1 MKRFLSIGVFFL
13 AVSASKAQQAV
24 HLDTLSVQH
33 VDFQGRTQQGTII
46 CNKLISNDLRQIFT
60 ELFRKH
66 YPIERI
72 RPISEYG
79 DDDERSMQANN
90 TSCYCYRPIA
100 GSKKL
105 SKHAQGLAIDINPL
119 YNPCVRRRKDGTL
132 IIQPST
138 ARPYTDRTRSFNY
151 KITKSDLCY
160 RLFIQHGFRW
170 GGNWRTLKDYQ
181 HFEK

>member
-1 MKRFLSIGVFFL
+1 MTPRQLIVPVGYEFDL
-13 AVSASKAQQAV
+13 AVIFNSAQVTGS
-24 HLDTLSVQH
+24 
-33 VDFQGRTQQGTII
+33 
-46 CNKLISNDLRQIFT
+46 
-60 ELFRKH
+60 
-66 YPIERI
+66 
-72 RPISEYG
+72 
-79 DDDERSMQANN
+79 ANN
-90 TSCYCYRPIA
+90 
-100 GSKKL
+100 
-105 SKHAQGLAIDINPL
+105 DINPL